1 MKDDDE
7 FAGRDSWG
15 ELNQPRPQHPAK
27 PEQVTKRER
36 QATVPFALERPSTKM
51 IAVGYKEPVSK
62 TFKKPT
68 DSPRP
73 SRPSVPEPEVQPLLP
88 PLPKAPDLRQQLITW
103 LNRWHMTR
111 WLARLLGA

>member
-15 ELNQPRPQHPAK
+15 ELNQPRQQPAK
-27 PEQVTKRER
+27 PAETSKLER
-36 QATVPFALERPSTKM
+36 HATVPFPLERPSTKM

-73 SRPSVPEPEVQPLLP
+73 SRPSVPEPVAQATLP
-88 PLPKAPDLRQQLITW
+88 PVPKAPDLRQQLIAW
-103 LNRWHMTR
+103 LMRWQLTR